1 MNRKRIPAITA
12 LAALLVALVGV
23 PGLAVADGQSPVDA
37 MLEDDEDTSTIESV
51 SDRAKALGTAVV
63 SHAQAIKYDVDSMLA
78 GEEAT
83 PAGDQA
89 QLVRDEF
96 NANSSEW
103 VSWYNQ
109 QDYPADADWQVI
121 ALTYEGEDSSE
132 TDYLVLN
139 YDSSA
144 DEYTSAEIVDEY
156 DGETDL
162 EQSVSGPFVHS
173 YDDTAEAHELVSEVY
188 DGYVTTGEDVTADD
202 SYLRDL
208 ATDYLGHTEGDL
220 V

>member
-1 MNRKRIPAITA
+1 MNRTRISAITA

-23 PGLAVADGQSPVDA
+23 PGLAVADGHSPVDA
-37 MLEDDEDTSTIESV
+37 MLEDDEDSSIT
-51 SDRAKALGTAVV
+51 DRAKALGAKAMG
-63 SHAQAIKYDVDSMLA
+63 HAQALKYDAESTLSD
-78 GEEAT
+78 EEAT
-83 PAGDQA
+83 PASEQA

-103 VSWYNQ
+103 VEWYNQ

-132 TDYLVLN
+132 TDYLVLD

-144 DEYTSAEIVDEY
+144 DEYASAEIVDEY
-156 DGETDL
+156 DGEADL

-173 YDDTAEAHELVSEVY
+173 YDDTAEAYELVSEVY

-202 SYLRDL
+202 SYLRSL